1 MTLARHLAD
10 DSLFAGG
17 GTTGG
22 AAVCG
27 IDSWALDTEE
37 TRQLREQVIAA
48 LVEAGDI
55 VDERWRRA
63 FVAVPRPL

>member
-1 MTLARHLAD
+1 
-10 DSLFAGG
+10 
-17 GTTGG
+17 
-22 AAVCG
+22 VCG